1 MIELK
6 GKNALVT
13 GSSRGVGQQIAQGLA
28 ALGCNVIVHGRTI
41 ESCTT
46 TLQLLQKYNVKCY
59 CVYGELSDEIQVDNL
74 IKQVQNINISVN
86 ILYNNAAIMTNYQE
100 DFWKHS
106 MNTEGMNVNKMSYKG
121 VTPYRTIEE
130 YDQDV
135 LYLIGRINKLKTNN

>member
-1 MIELK
+1 MMYWNDRDLLKGDGVKKEIEMMIEFHEK
-6 GKNALVT
+6 
-13 GSSRGVGQQIAQGLA
+13 
-28 ALGCNVIVHGRTI
+28 
-41 ESCTT
+41 
-46 TLQLLQKYNVKCY
+46 
-59 CVYGELSDEIQVDNL
+59 
-74 IKQVQNINISVN
+74 
-86 ILYNNAAIMTNYQE
+86 NYQDNSITRMGKKLLMEYDKPYWFDEVELEFLEKDLEDLRKGE